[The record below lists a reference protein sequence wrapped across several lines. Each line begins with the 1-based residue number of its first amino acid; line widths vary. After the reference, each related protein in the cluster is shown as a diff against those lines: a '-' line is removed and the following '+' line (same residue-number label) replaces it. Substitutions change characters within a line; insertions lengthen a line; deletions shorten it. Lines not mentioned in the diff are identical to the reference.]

1 MAAGATVPRLAVAVS
16 GGIDSIALL
25 HCTARHAAG
34 LGVEVHALHVHHG
47 LHPQADAWMAQ
58 VAAQCARWRPG
69 GGRIRFH
76 GHRLAGRPQPGE
88 SIEAWARRE
97 RYAALTAMAR
107 EAGCAIV
114 LLAHHR
120 RDQAETVLLQAL
132 RGAGP
137 AGLSAMPREALRDG
151 LIWVRPW
158 LHQPRQAIEAYARRW
173 RLKFVSDPANIDDR
187 HARSRLR
194 QRLWPSLLALFPDAE
209 TTLDGV
215 ARRAQEARALI
226 DEVAAADA
234 AQVVVGEVL
243 QIAPWLALSPPR
255 RAAVLRHVLPARMAA
270 PLPES
275 LLQRLLVEAPA
286 AGHGRWPAPGGE
298 WRLHRGG
305 LHWVPAAPRA
315 DGPAA
320 VVDLARIGSHRL
332 APWPGCMHVEAV
344 DGGGLP
350 LQALQHAELRPRGG
364 GEDFQR
370 HAGGPARALKK
381 QFQALGVPAW
391 ARQGPL
397 VYAHGQLVFV
407 PGLGLD
413 ARVLGWPGQPRVS
426 LRWEP

>member
-25 HCTARHAAG
+25 HCTARQAAG
-34 LGVEVHALHVHHG
+34 HGIEVHALHVHHG

-58 VAAQCARWRPG
+58 VAAQCARWRRG
-69 GGRIRFH
+69 GAPIQFH
-76 GHRLAGRPQPGE
+76 GHRLAGRPRAGD

-97 RYAALTAMAR
+97 RYAALAEMAR
-107 EAGCAIV
+107 RAGCTVV

-151 LIWVRPW
+151 LTWVRPW

-173 RLKFVSDPANIDDR
+173 RLGHVSDPANADDR

-194 QRLWPSLLALFPDAE
+194 QRLWPQLLALFPDAE

-234 AQVVVGEVL
+234 LQVMAGEVL
-243 QIAPWLALSPPR
+243 QIAPWLALSVPR
-255 RAAVLRHVLPARMAA
+255 RAAVLRRVLPACMGA

-275 LLQRLLVEAPA
+275 LLQRLLAELPA

-298 WRLHRGG
+298 WRRHRQG
-305 LHWVPAAPRA
+305 LHWVPVQPQADAAPL
-315 DGPAA
+315 G
-320 VVDLARIGSHRL
+320 VDLARIGSHRL
-332 APWPGCMHVEAV
+332 APWPGTLCVEATSE
-344 DGGGLP
+344 GGLP
-350 LQALQHAELRPRGG
+350 LQALQRAELRARVG
-364 GEDFQR
+364 GEHFQH
-370 HAGGPARALKK
+370 HAAGPARALKK
-381 QFQALGVPAW
+381 QFQAQGVPAW
-391 ARQGPL
+391 SRDGPL
-397 VYAHGQLVFV
+397 LYVDGQLVFV

-413 ARVLGWPGQPRVS
+413 ARAQAWPGRPRVT
-426 LRWEP
+426 LHWEP